1 MQPPWKTTRYAE
13 IPNKQTIQQTIF
25 TLLRKTVLAVNH
37 GNNAVLIEY
46 AIVCNW
52 IKNAR
57 PMDKESLAQ
66 DESFH
71 VLY

>member
-13 IPNKQTIQQTIF
+13 IPNKETIF
-25 TLLRKTVLAVNH
+25 TLLKKVLAVNH
-37 GNNAVLIEY
+37 GNNAVLTEY

-52 IKNAR
+52 IKNAG